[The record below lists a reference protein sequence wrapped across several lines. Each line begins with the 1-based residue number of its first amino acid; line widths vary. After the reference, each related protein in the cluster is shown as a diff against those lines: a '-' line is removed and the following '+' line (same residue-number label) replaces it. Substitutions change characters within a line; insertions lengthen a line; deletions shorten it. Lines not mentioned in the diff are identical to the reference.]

1 MVKDR
6 VRDNGS
12 MGQFDELNRIPDWAW
27 ETIIGGMKKVVHRGN
42 SDLERMEQ
50 RGLISVEI
58 FRIRW
63 LESRVLRKW

>member
-1 MVKDR
+1 MAL
-6 VRDNGS
+6 
-12 MGQFDELNRIPDWAW
+12 GQFDELNRIPDWAW
-27 ETIIGGMKKVVHRGN
+27 ETIIGGMKKWCIEAT

-50 RGLISVEI
+50 RGLMVEI